1 MAKLIEK
8 AHMSSV
14 QKAQVRERAYGLV
27 EKVRKSRLKKSG
39 IDAFMIEYDLSSE
52 EGIVLM

>member
-1 MAKLIEK
+1 MC
-8 AHMSSV
+8 

-27 EKVRKSRLKKSG
+27 EKVRKNRLKKSG

-52 EGIVLM
+52 EGIVLNVFS

>member
-1 MAKLIEK
+1 MNISKYWIIDEKEAMAKLIEK

-27 EKVRKSRLKKSG
+27 EK
-39 IDAFMIEYDLSSE
+39 SE
-52 EGIVLM
+52 RVGSKNLVLMLL